1 MTYFYYS
8 YIVQRFLRKLIS
20 MRLLEGSGIFIHSH
34 LYRTFFVPNF
44 NVQCSLFNDI
54 LSKLEIHG
62 EVTKKGAQLDEQARF
77 IKLPIGWLMIVSFS
91 RSDQCPRKPDA
102 PVFVLEHVC
111 SCVYLMCVVWL
122 CVAETLANNRGFN
135 IDYHFTQRLDYVDDA
150 YSFGTQAVVKRDTST
165 AGGKW
170 IGQHG
175 SSASLFFVLPMASCL
190 VVAMTPSY
198 RVWGW
203 KCTQLSEYERILVGE
218 SFFLFAVMI

>member
-1 MTYFYYS
+1 MTYFQKILVHCSKILEKININAPIRRIRYLHTFASLPYTF
-8 YIVQRFLRKLIS
+8 RFELQ
-20 MRLLEGSGIFIHSH
+20 F
-34 LYRTFFVPNF
+34 
-44 NVQCSLFNDI
+44 SLFNNI

-62 EVTKKGAQLDEQARF
+62 EVAKKRTHLDEQARF
-77 IKLPIGWLMIVSFS
+77 IKLPIGWLMIVSFL

-111 SCVYLMCVVWL
+111 SCVCLMCVVWL
-122 CVAETLANNRGFN
+122 YVAETLANIRGFN

-190 VVAMTPSY
+190 VVGMTPSY
-198 RVWGW
+198 RV
-203 KCTQLSEYERILVGE
+203 
-218 SFFLFAVMI
+218 

>member
-44 NVQCSLFNDI
+44 NVQCPLFNDI

-102 PVFVLEHVC
+102 PVFVLEHMC
-111 SCVYLMCVVWL
+111 SCVCLMCVVWL
-122 CVAETLANNRGFN
+122 CVAETLANIRGFN

-198 RVWGW
+198 RV
-203 KCTQLSEYERILVGE
+203 
-218 SFFLFAVMI
+218 

>member
-1 MTYFYYS
+1 
-8 YIVQRFLRKLIS
+8 
-20 MRLLEGSGIFIHSH
+20 MRLLEGSGIFTHSH
-34 LYRTFFVPNF
+34 LYHTLFVSNF
-44 NVQCSLFNDI
+44 NFPFPTIFYPNW
-54 LSKLEIHG
+54 KFMA
-62 EVTKKGAQLDEQARF
+62 KKRTHLDEQARF
-77 IKLPIGWLMIVSFS
+77 IKLPIGWLMIVSFL

-111 SCVYLMCVVWL
+111 SCVCLMCVVWL
-122 CVAETLANNRGFN
+122 YVAETLANIRGFN

-190 VVAMTPSY
+190 VVGMTPSY
-198 RVWGW
+198 RV
-203 KCTQLSEYERILVGE
+203 
-218 SFFLFAVMI
+218 